1 MPNPLIFFIVIIA
14 IDLILKS
21 KQNKKKMEKARRQS
35 SEQVNDKNL
44 TKSDK
49 SFSNKPLRELKR
61 ILENELESEK
71 EKEKEIK
78 RENPRKQNE
87 TIDTM
92 EKGTTRDESI
102 RLQKDKVNK
111 HSELENMKRKKLE
124 IEKNRQHYMDGYN
137 DPIKQVLVPKT
148 EEDKMKFKEDIIK
161 GIIFSEILGKPKS
174 LKK

>member
-35 SEQVNDKNL
+35 SEEVNDKNL

-71 EKEKEIK
+71 EKEIK
-78 RENPRKQNE
+78 RENSRKQNE
-87 TIDTM
+87 TMDTM
-92 EKGTTRDESI
+92 EKGSTRDESI

-137 DPIKQVLVPKT
+137 DPIKQVLVPET

>member
-21 KQNKKKMEKARRQS
+21 IQNKKKMEKARRQS
-35 SEQVNDKNL
+35 SEEVNDKNL

-71 EKEKEIK
+71 EKEIK
-78 RENPRKQNE
+78 RENSRKQNE

-92 EKGTTRDESI
+92 EKGSTRDESI
-102 RLQKDKVNK
+102 RLQKDKINK

-137 DPIKQVLVPKT
+137 DPIKQVLVSKT

>member
-35 SEQVNDKNL
+35 SEEVNDKNL

-71 EKEKEIK
+71 EKEIK
-78 RENPRKQNE
+78 RENSRKQNE
-87 TIDTM
+87 TMDTM
-92 EKGTTRDESI
+92 EKGSTRDELI

-137 DPIKQVLVPKT
+137 DPIKQVLVPET

>member
-21 KQNKKKMEKARRQS
+21 IQNKKKMEKARRQS
-35 SEQVNDKNL
+35 SEEVNDKNL

-71 EKEKEIK
+71 EKEIK
-78 RENPRKQNE
+78 RENSRKQNE

-92 EKGTTRDESI
+92 EKGSTRDESI
-102 RLQKDKVNK
+102 RLQKDKINK